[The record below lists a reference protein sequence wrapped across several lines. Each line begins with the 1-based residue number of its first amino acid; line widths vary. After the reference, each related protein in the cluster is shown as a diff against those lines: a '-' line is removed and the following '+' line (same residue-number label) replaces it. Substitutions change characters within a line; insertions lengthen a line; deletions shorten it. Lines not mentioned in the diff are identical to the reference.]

1 MNIHTFG
8 EFLESSGI
16 YLREFVYADSV
27 CHAGE
32 IPAATSHLGFNFL
45 ARLPIPGGGPQLMN
59 C

>member
-1 MNIHTFG
+1 MFTLLVNSLTCVAYSR
-8 EFLESSGI
+8 ESFFTNSM
-16 YLREFVYADSV
+16 

-32 IPAATSHLGFNFL
+32 ISAGTSHLGFNFL